1 MAKSGRTEVRVGLQG
16 RVVIPAWMRRALNI
30 GPGESLL
37 VGVEDGRLVLE
48 KPKQLLTRLQ
58 GRFAHVAADISLADE
73 LIAERGEEARKEA
86 EA

>member
-1 MAKSGRTEVRVGLQG
+1 MAKSGRTEIHVGLQG
-16 RVVIPAWMRRALNI
+16 RVVIPAWMRRALDI
-30 GPGESLL
+30 TPGESLL